1 MDTARTA
8 NVEGMTTGTT
18 ETVITGIEI
27 GTATETGTAGTTGV
41 ELLVSMVGVQ
51 EIMMITDALTMKID
65 AVIIDVTMNTVSV
78 EGVVMTLVL
87 PTAVVAGQGEEM
99 ASELLKEG
107 LQHRTVLFRCLNE
120 NGKRR
125 DGMFMP
131 LAMNNIRLCRRSKQV
146 SFSLRCNSPTFHNF
160 DAGLFNLPGA
170 NRTQVPPILGIAGL
184 PPPIPV
190 QTFGMGIGSN
200 PNLSRQSRRLYIG
213 SITSDVNEQNLAEF
227 FNSKMIEMSIG
238 TGGPGNP
245 VLAVQC
251 NYEKNYAFVEVR
263 SNPLNLNHVVLITIL
278 VP

>member
-1 MDTARTA
+1 MGIVRTVNVGGTTMDI
-8 NVEGMTTGTT
+8 TGTVISGIGIGIGMAT
-18 ETVITGIEI
+18 ETGAE
-27 GTATETGTAGTTGV
+27 TETGTAETTDVGP
-41 ELLVSMVGVQ
+41 LVTMVGAQ
-51 EIMMITDALTMKID
+51 EIWMTTDVLTMKID
-65 AVIIDVTMNTVSV
+65 AVIIDVTMTMVTVEV
-78 EGVVMTLVL
+78 VVKTVVRLNGVAGEEGEEMDLVL
-87 PTAVVAGQGEEM
+87 PKGDP
-99 ASELLKEG
+99 
-107 LQHRTVLFRCLNE
+107 QHPKVLFRYLNGS
-120 NGKRR
+120 GKRR
-125 DGMFMP
+125 GGMSMP
-131 LAMNNIRLCRRSKQV
+131 LDTSNIQPCKQSKQV
-146 SFSLRCNSPTFHNF
+146 GFVSTGGRSNFSQSRR
-160 DAGLFNLPGA
+160 AGLFNLPGA

-263 SNPLNLNHVVLITIL
+263 SISSSF
-278 VP
+278 